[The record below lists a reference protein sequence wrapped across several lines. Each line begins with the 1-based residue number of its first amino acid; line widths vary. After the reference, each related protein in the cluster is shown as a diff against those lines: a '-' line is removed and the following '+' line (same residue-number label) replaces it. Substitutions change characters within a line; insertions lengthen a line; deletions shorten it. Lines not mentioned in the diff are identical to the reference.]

1 MVDIARNPKP
11 ITTSDTITTTE
22 SVGYAF
28 SGVNG
33 WYLDHTV
40 YVNVTTAC
48 TVSLVD
54 AVTGKVLI
62 QGRAALNGQCVLRF
76 IDSNGEKP
84 TSIKIVLSVLS
95 PSTYYTL
102 ITVRGQIVKSSK
114 EK

>member
-11 ITTSDTITTTE
+11 ITTSDTIITTE
-22 SVGYAF
+22 SVGYSF

-40 YVNVTTAC
+40 YVSVTTAC

-54 AVTGKVLI
+54 AVTGKVLV

-76 IDSNGEKP
+76 IDGNGDKP

-95 PSTYYTL
+95 ANTYYTL
-102 ITVRGQIVKSSK
+102 ITVRGQIVKNK